1 MRILRR
7 LPILVVPPAAYMA
20 WNADEKE
27 LRVYVPGVLTSP
39 ITFTFMVL
47 TFPTDIAR
55 KVCGS
60 DESRSEYIVENCAYA
75 AFGLLDVHPLLIL
88 PIPGL

>member
-1 MRILRR
+1 M
-7 LPILVVPPAAYMA
+7 VVPPAAYIA
-20 WNADEKE
+20 WKADENE

-60 DESRSEYIVENCAYA
+60 DESRSEYIVENCVRMRLSACLT
-75 AFGLLDVHPLLIL
+75 FIPLSWIL
-88 PIPGL
+88 PIPGTVM